1 MGSELRRGKEEEAE
15 VGTKSK
21 IVIDI

>member
-15 VGTKSK
+15 GVTKSK